1 MPPKYASL
9 GKIDFDSMWI
19 KGEEEVPRRSRR
31 IISDPKVLLTVFF
44 FWRANYFY
52 ILDDVCSYNNFHK
65 IYK

>member
-44 FWRANYFY
+44 SGEQIIFTY
-52 ILDDVCSYNNFHK
+52 
-65 IYK
+65 